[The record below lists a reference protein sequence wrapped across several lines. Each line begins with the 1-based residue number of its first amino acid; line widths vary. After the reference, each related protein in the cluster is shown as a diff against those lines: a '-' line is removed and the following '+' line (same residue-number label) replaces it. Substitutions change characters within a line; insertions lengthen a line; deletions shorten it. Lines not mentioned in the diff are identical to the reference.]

1 MGPERKT
8 FWMTDRLFSK
18 GIITREGGRL
28 FVDRDG
34 SWSYGPPWL
43 QMLLI
48 VILIGAFLG
57 TIEACQYLKHLLGA
71 ASIEHVIEHQ
81 QDESFSRFLVEI
93 PASQVAYSAYRTA
106 RAGKAHDGST
116 LPFVLSAEMSVAW
129 EAFAAAVMAGHGVDL
144 AYQAYLAAR
153 LGVDFNGNA
162 APDWDELRNNKP
174 DIAAAWADAANA
186 LK

>member
-1 MGPERKT
+1 MSKIHWERLA
-8 FWMTDRLFSK
+8 DD
-18 GIITREGGRL
+18 GIISPKSKTPRSKRSRKASVTTE
-28 FVDRDG
+28 DDMTTIQK
-34 SWSYGPPWL
+34 S
-43 QMLLI
+43 I
-48 VILIGAFLG
+48 G
-57 TIEACQYLKHLLGA
+57 TIEASQLLKQALGA
-71 ASIEHVIEHQ
+71 TSIEHVIEHQ
-81 QDESFSRFLVEI
+81 NDEVFSRFLVEI
-93 PASQVAYSAYRTA
+93 PAGQVAYSAYRST
-106 RAGKAHDGST
+106 RGGKAQDGST
-116 LPFVLSAEMSVAW
+116 LPLVLSAEMSVAW